1 MFDLNKLGD
10 MAKLAAQAKEIQE
23 KQDRAQRE
31 QIDLLRKISK
41 QLDDILTVLGEGK

>member
-10 MAKLAAQAKEIQE
+10 MAKIAGEARAMQE

-31 QIDLLRKISK
+31 QIELLKNIANKLDQVIVLLK
-41 QLDDILTVLGEGK
+41 QDK